1 MVDDFRGT
9 VTQIGIRTTSI
20 TDTGGNVKIIN
31 NSDIRNLINR
41 SSDSSFAVCDVGIPY
56 QGYLLR
62 AEEKLAEV
70 LPTLQKEW
78 PELFQDTPRYLGVQA
93 LDNANDAVILR
104 ISAKVVERDIYAA
117 QRVLNRTLL
126 LAFEEA
132 GIPNPVAE
140 LKVVEE

>member
-1 MVDDFRGT
+1 M
-9 VTQIGIRTTSI
+9 
-20 TDTGGNVKIIN
+20 
-31 NSDIRNLINR
+31 
-41 SSDSSFAVCDVGIPY
+41 
-56 QGYLLR
+56 
-62 AEEKLAEV
+62 
-70 LPTLQKEW
+70 
-78 PELFQDTPRYLGVQA
+78 QA